1 MNNIVEIIR
10 TSMTKRCGED
20 DAALLEG
27 TKRLSYREFFSA
39 VDGVAVDLRDSGV
52 TCGSR
57 VVFYCQ
63 DSMDDII
70 GSMAVLSL
78 SAILIPL
85 HSSSGE
91 EELGN
96 LYDRIG
102 ADFLFYEFGLCPG
115 QEGVAVGK
123 KSFLEKNFG
132 LCALTNRVPFSRDTA
147 ELNLAF
153 IRFSSGTTGL
163 SKGVMLSHETIIERT
178 DAANRG
184 LQITQSDTI
193 LWVLSMSYHFVVSI
207 LLFLRQGATICLCYD
222 HFPKSFEKALSQGVG
237 TFCYASPFHYYSLI
251 ESKQVSSSA
260 LENVRM
266 AISTAMKLSK
276 EIEQRFFQ
284 KFGFGLTEA
293 YGIIEVGLPFI
304 NDKPGQKCSSVG
316 RLLPD
321 YEVEIRHQ
329 DEAGIGAI
337 FIRGAGMF
345 NGYASPWYRR
355 EEDAWFD
362 TGDLGRLDAE
372 GYLYIVGR
380 KKDLINF
387 SGMKVYPY
395 EVETIL
401 ARHPAVKE
409 ALVFG
414 RPHPRYG
421 QLPCAKVVLKKE
433 THVDELQSFCVRHL
447 STYKVPKHIEIVS
460 SLPKTASGKIRRVM
474 EVECS
479 NK

>member
-1 MNNIVEIIR
+1 MA
-10 TSMTKRCGED
+10 KRGGED
-20 DAALLEG
+20 HAALLQG
-27 TKRLSYREFFSA
+27 TQRLSYRELLFA
-39 VDGVAVDLRDSGV
+39 VDGVAAELHDFGV

-70 GSMAVLSL
+70 GSLAVLSL

-85 HSSSGE
+85 HSSSGTQ
-91 EELGN
+91 ELEG
-96 LYDRIG
+96 LYDRVG
-102 ADFLFYEFGLCPG
+102 ADFFFYEWELRPDQNGRGVGKGTFLEKSFGLCPLRN
-115 QEGVAVGK
+115 K
-123 KSFLEKNFG
+123 
-132 LCALTNRVPFSRDTA
+132 VPFAMDVA

-184 LQITQSDTI
+184 LQITQADTI

-222 HFPKSFEKALSQGVG
+222 HFPKSLEKALSQGVG

-276 EIEQRFFQ
+276 EVEQRFLQ

-345 NGYASPWYRR
+345 NGYASPWYRV

-433 THVDELQSFCVRHL
+433 MHVNELQSFCVRHL

-474 EVECS
+474 EMECS